1 MARAGLGASR
11 TCLFANDFDPKKSVS
26 AITLQSSWYGRTGS
40 PPRNRRRNPPP
51 RSAAADPRGG
61 CNALCQLTVFHET
74 TCLVFSAV

>member
-40 PPRNRRRNPPP
+40 PPRNCRRK
-51 RSAAADPRGG
+51 SAAAFCRG
-61 CNALCQLTVFHET
+61 
-74 TCLVFSAV
+74 